1 MVTGNMIG
9 SGIFLLP
16 ASLAGFGGISI
27 VGWLFSAVGSIL
39 LALVFAGLAHQVRG
53 SGGPY
58 LYTQAGF
65 GDVPGF
71 LMAWGYWLAI
81 IATNAA
87 IAIALVSYLSVFW
100 PAIATQT
107 WLSTLLTLV
116 LIWMLAGVNIR
127 GVKGAGQVQLISTIL
142 KILPL
147 VAVGA
152 VGLFFLEPEHF
163 QPWNLSDQSPF
174 SAVTATAALTLWA
187 FLGLESANIPAA
199 EVKDPEKNVP
209 RAAVAGTLIAAL
221 VYIPGTV
228 AVMGLVSPDV
238 LAQSTAPFADAATL
252 LWGRW
257 GYYLIGIGAIVSCFG
272 ALNGWTL
279 CLGQIPMA
287 AAKDNLFPRFFSE
300 ESRFGTPAKGII
312 FSTILVSLLVLMN
325 SSESLVNQFTYVIL
339 LATLTT
345 LLPYLFCSLARLMI
359 AMKTGLS
366 LSYLDVLVSLLA
378 TAFSIWAIM
387 GTGMETIYWGGFLL
401 MLGLP
406 VYVFLKW
413 RHSLKSNPGEL
424 QD

>member
-1 MVTGNMIG
+1 MKENEVALGFWTATSMVTGNMIG

-39 LALVFAGLAHQVRG
+39 
-53 SGGPY
+53 
-58 LYTQAGF
+58 
-65 GDVPGF
+65 
-71 LMAWGYWLAI
+71 
-81 IATNAA
+81 
-87 IAIALVSYLSVFW
+87 
-100 PAIATQT
+100 
-107 WLSTLLTLV
+107 
-116 LIWMLAGVNIR
+116 
-127 GVKGAGQVQLISTIL
+127 
-142 KILPL
+142 PL

-152 VGLFFLEPEHF
+152 LGLFFLEPAHF
-163 QPWNLSDQSPF
+163 QPWNLSDQSSF

-279 CLGQIPMA
+279 CLGRA
-287 AAKDNLFPRFFSE
+287 GEFAGRRVFHLGNHGNRHGNHLLGRFS
-300 ESRFGTPAKGII
+300 
-312 FSTILVSLLVLMN
+312 
-325 SSESLVNQFTYVIL
+325 
-339 LATLTT
+339 
-345 LLPYLFCSLARLMI
+345 
-359 AMKTGLS
+359 
-366 LSYLDVLVSLLA
+366 LDVRFA
-378 TAFSIWAIM
+378 
-387 GTGMETIYWGGFLL
+387 GTCLHEMA
-401 MLGLP
+401 
-406 VYVFLKW
+406 
-413 RHSLKSNPGEL
+413 S
-424 QD
+424 